1 MTKTYTDVDM
11 VVELLQEKE
20 NDLELAARIGQSL
33 LEENQQQRSINE
45 ALEDQINS
53 LLEQVMHEGQIDN
66 KEESTQHWR
75 TKSCLLEQTLH
86 EGQINSR

>member
-66 KEESTQHWR
+66 REESTQHSR
-75 TKSCLLEQTLH
+75 TKLSLLEQTLH